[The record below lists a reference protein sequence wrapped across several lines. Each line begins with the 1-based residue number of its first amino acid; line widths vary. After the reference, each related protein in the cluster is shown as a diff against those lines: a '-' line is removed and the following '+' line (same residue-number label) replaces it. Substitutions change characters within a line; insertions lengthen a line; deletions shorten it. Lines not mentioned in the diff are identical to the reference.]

1 MLSVLVCLLLQSPA
15 PQPHPHPAPHGDWAR
30 FHGQRLEVVR
40 GLHPG
45 IVVVENPTAQ
55 VYAEVVNGVV
65 VQTYTL
71 QPVAAVAVAP
81 VAPVVV
87 ERPRPWYRFW
97 RR

>member
-15 PQPHPHPAPHGDWAR
+15 PQPHPHPVHNDWAR

-71 QPVAAVAVAP
+71 QAVPTVAVTP

-87 ERPRPWYRFW
+87 ERRPWWRFGW